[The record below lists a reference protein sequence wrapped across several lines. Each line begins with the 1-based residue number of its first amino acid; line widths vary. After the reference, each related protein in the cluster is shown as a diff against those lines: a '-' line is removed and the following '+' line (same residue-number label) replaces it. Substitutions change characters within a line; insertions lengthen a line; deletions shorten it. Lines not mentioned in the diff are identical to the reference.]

1 MKRSLP
7 FVCPPIGFVILFVL
21 TPVRAVILYS
31 TGDPTYN
38 TTAPGGTLT
47 NSGWQFEGN
56 WGGFLGTTIAPKY
69 FITAAH
75 IGGSVGDLFTINGEQ
90 YTTTAVYDDPD
101 SDLRIWRICGTF
113 SSFAQIYTN
122 SDETNKSIV
131 VIGRGTQRA
140 EVVTTTNLLGL
151 VNTNGWRW
159 GPYDGVVRWGENA
172 VAAIANG
179 DGLFGSGIGDLLE
192 ATFDA
197 DVSSNECHLSNGD
210 SGGAVFLKDGST
222 WKLAGINFAVD
233 GPFNTGSSGPGF
245 FGAIFDERGLYTT
258 NSVAGGWDQVPG
270 IGPARS
276 ISFYATRVSAH
287 AAWINSIIDGAAPGA
302 GTPTLQSSADASGRY
317 TDDVNGFVDAVS
329 RTVTIALPGGSRFY
343 RLRACDLVTIKS
355 IQVRNSELVLTYQ

>member
-1 MKRSLP
+1 MVAQLDHCRSPGRGRPPGKNGTILRPHDVQAPDGPGARPGWMPVPHRIWDRMGQQPRFTNRPHRIHPMKRSLP

-31 TGDPTYN
+31 TCDPPYN

-75 IGGSVGDLFTINGEQ
+75 ISGSVGDLFTINGEQ

-222 WKLAGINFAVD
+222 WKLAGINFAV
-233 GPFNTGSSGPGF
+233 
-245 FGAIFDERGLYTT
+245 
-258 NSVAGGWDQVPG
+258 
-270 IGPARS
+270 
-276 ISFYATRVSAH
+276 
-287 AAWINSIIDGAAPGA
+287 
-302 GTPTLQSSADASGRY
+302 
-317 TDDVNGFVDAVS
+317 
-329 RTVTIALPGGSRFY
+329 
-343 RLRACDLVTIKS
+343 
-355 IQVRNSELVLTYQ
+355 